1 MMPTSSRSPAGASR
15 TILVVEDE
23 SAIAREIQKRLTG
36 LGYDVPATAA
46 SADEAIQLVSERCPD
61 LVIMDIC
68 IQGER
73 DGIEVADLIRRRF
86 DVPVVYM
93 TAFAD
98 DETLARAKITE
109 PLGYLVKPF
118 RPDELK
124 SAVEMALYRR
134 EADRGR
140 RERERWFTTTL
151 RSMRDG
157 VVSTDTAG
165 RIAFMNPAAE
175 EMTGRTTD
183 QARGLP
189 LGEVVRLADA
199 AGDAARPL
207 EQAMRDRR
215 VVHLDAALVAPA
227 GSSHLVADNVAPIV
241 DERGGVLGA
250 VLVFRTGEAPAPQ
263 HEVQADRLA
272 ALSTMAA
279 GIAHHVNNPLGYVV
293 GNLEFALD
301 HMGKHTA
308 DLIRVPGM
316 GNVRDALIEAQLG
329 GEQIARIVAELR
341 RFASPP
347 QETHKRVD
355 VNAVVKWAL
364 DLVRPEL
371 RSRVRLGT
379 RLDVVTEVVAD
390 ASRLGQ
396 VLVNLLVNAS
406 QAGTGDAPHD
416 VRVSTCVDP
425 DGRVV
430 IEVRD
435 DGRGMSADVLKRA
448 FDPFFTTRAPLGAGL
463 GLAVCHGIVSSL
475 GGSIEVDSQPG
486 QGSCFRVLLPAAP
499 ADEVP
504 VGETAA

>member
-1 MMPTSSRSPAGASR
+1 MMATSGPFTTGTTR

-23 SAIAREIQKRLTG
+23 WAIAREIQKRLTG

-46 SADEAIQLVSERCPD
+46 SADEAIKLVSERCPD
-61 LVIMDIC
+61 LVIMDIR

-124 SAVEMALYRR
+124 SVVEMALYRR
-134 EADRGR
+134 EADRSR
-140 RERERWFTTTL
+140 RERERWFMTTL
-151 RSMRDG
+151 QSMGDG

-189 LGEVVRLADA
+189 LGEVVRLAGSG
-199 AGDAARPL
+199 GDAAQPV

-227 GSSHLVADNVAPIV
+227 GSRHLVADNAAPIV

-250 VLVFRTGEAPAPQ
+250 VLVFRTGEAPPPQ
-263 HEVQADRLA
+263 HEVQADRMA

-279 GIAHHVNNPLGYVV
+279 GVAHHVNNPLGYVV

-301 HMGKHTA
+301 HMGKHKA
-308 DLIRVPGM
+308 DLMRVPGM

-329 GEQIARIVAELR
+329 AEQIARIAAELR

-347 QETHKRVD
+347 QETRKRVD
-355 VNAVVKWAL
+355 VNQVVKWAL
-364 DLVRPEL
+364 DLVGPEI

-379 RLDVVTEVVAD
+379 RLDAVTEVVAD
-390 ASRLGQ
+390 PTRLGQ

-406 QAGTGDAPHD
+406 QAGTGDEPHD
-416 VRVSTCVDP
+416 VLVSTNVDRG
-425 DGRVV
+425 GRVV

-435 DGRGMSADVLKRA
+435 GGRGMSADVMKRV
-448 FDPFFTTRAPLGAGL
+448 FDPFFTTRAPSGAGL
-463 GLAVCHGIVSSL
+463 GLAVCHGIVTSL
-475 GGSIEVDSQPG
+475 AGSIEVDSQPG
-486 QGSCFRVLLPAAP
+486 EGSRFRVILPAAP
-499 ADEVP
+499 PLAAP
-504 VGETAA
+504 AGEPPA

>member
-1 MMPTSSRSPAGASR
+1 MTASPAGASR

-23 SAIAREIQKRLTG
+23 SAIARDIQKRLTG

-46 SADEAIQLVSERCPD
+46 SADEAIRLVSERCPD
-61 LVIMDIC
+61 LVIMDIR

-140 RERERWFTTTL
+140 RERESWFTTTL
-151 RSMRDG
+151 RSMGDG

-175 EMTGRTTD
+175 EMTGLTTD

-199 AGDAARPL
+199 MGDAARPL
-207 EQAMRDRR
+207 EQAMRHRR
-215 VVHLDAALVAPA
+215 VIHLDAALVAPA
-227 GSSHLVADNVAPIV
+227 GSSHLVADNAAPIV

-250 VLVFRTGEAPAPQ
+250 VLVFRTGEAPPQQ
-263 HEVQADRLA
+263 HEVQADRMA
-272 ALSTMAA
+272 ALATMAA
-279 GIAHHVNNPLGYVV
+279 GVAHHVNNPLGYVV

-301 HMGKHTA
+301 HLAKHTV
-308 DLIRVPGM
+308 DLVRVPGM
-316 GNVRDALIEAQLG
+316 DDVREALVEAQLG
-329 GEQIARIVAELR
+329 AEQIARIVAELR

-347 QETHKRVD
+347 QESRRRVD

-364 DLVRPEL
+364 DLVGPEL
-371 RSRVRLGT
+371 RSRARLGT
-379 RLDVVTEVVAD
+379 RLDAVNEVVAD
-390 ASRLGQ
+390 AIRLGQ
-396 VLVNLLVNAS
+396 VMVNLLVNAA
-406 QAGTGDAPHD
+406 QAGGDAPHD
-416 VRVSTCVDP
+416 VLVSTGVGP
-425 DGRVV
+425 GGQVV

-435 DGRGMSADVLKRA
+435 DGRGMSAEVMRRA
-448 FDPFFTTRAPLGAGL
+448 FDPFFTTRAPGGAGL

-486 QGSCFRVLLPAAP
+486 EGSRFRVILPAAP
-499 ADEVP
+499 SDEAP
-504 VGETAA
+504 AGETAA